1 MKFQEGSFV
10 DIVPEV
16 DNDDKF
22 VFGDPQNL
30 CEFVLPVP
38 AYSPILPASPSA
50 PAYNPMSLASPSAPA
65 YSPMSPA
72 SPRAPAYSP
81 ISPASPRAPA
91 YSPISPASPRAP
103 AYSPISPASP
113 RATAY
118 SPISPASQG
127 DCPPAP
133 PLGSTPRRHSRGTFI
148 IITKIR
154 RVNFDLPEESD

>member
-1 MKFQEGSFV
+1 MKFEEGSFV

-16 DNDDKF
+16 DNDDVF

-30 CEFVLPVP
+30 CVSVLPVP

-50 PAYNPMSLASPSAPA
+50 PAYNPISLASPKAPA
-65 YSPMSPA
+65 YSPISPA
-72 SPRAPAYSP
+72 SPCAPAYSP

-103 AYSPISPASP
+103 AYSPISPAS
-113 RATAY
+113 
-118 SPISPASQG
+118 QG
-127 DCPPAP
+127 DRPPAP